1 MATKGN
7 TISVLVST
15 ANSMAGELLANALS
29 RQARFQVVGSVT
41 SGDEVLGIV
50 QSKKVD
56 VALISAALSDGPASG
71 FSLARRL
78 RECAPDLKPVMLL
91 ENPESCLV
99 VDAFRVGAK
108 GVFYPSTS
116 TFKELVRCVDRVH
129 EGHIWANCDQLRDV
143 MEAFASLAPLK
154 VVNADGMRLLTKKEE
169 MVVRLAADG
178 MLNRNIAD
186 EMKISEHT
194 VKNHMFHIFDKL
206 GVSSRVELVLY
217 AVSTSKRIQFSAKND
232 SDDDEAP
239 SLVSLKTAANA
250 GRVAAAM
257 RGIAAD

>member
-1 MATKGN
+1 
-7 TISVLVST
+7 
-15 ANSMAGELLANALS
+15 MAGELLANALS
-29 RQARFQVVGSVT
+29 RHARFEVVGNAT
-41 SGDEVLGIV
+41 GADEVLEIV
-50 QSKKVD
+50 QSKTVD

-78 RECAPDLKPVMLL
+78 RECAPDLKPIMLL

-143 MEAFASLAPLK
+143 MAAFASLAPMK
-154 VVNADGMRLLTKKEE
+154 VVNSDGMRLLTKKEE

-178 MLNRNIAD
+178 LLNRNIAD

-194 VKNHMFHIFDKL
+194 VKNHMFHIFEKL

-217 AVSTSKRIQFSAKND
+217 AVSTSKRIQFSVRNE
-232 SDDDEAP
+232 SDEEQSP
-239 SLVSLKTAANA
+239 SLASLKDGANA
-250 GRVAAAM
+250 ARIAQAMGGYVAN
-257 RGIAAD
+257 